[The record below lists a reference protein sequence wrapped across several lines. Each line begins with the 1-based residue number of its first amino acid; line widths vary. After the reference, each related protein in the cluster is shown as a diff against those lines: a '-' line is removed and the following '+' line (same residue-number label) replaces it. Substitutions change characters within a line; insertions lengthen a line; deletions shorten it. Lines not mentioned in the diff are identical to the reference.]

1 MTGRTAHVRVLQ
13 PHPGLFA
20 FYDGRIE
27 GQRFAE
33 GPNWVGDGALRRF
46 TPCAAIHRENV
57 ARTPAAYGH
66 G

>member
-1 MTGRTAHVRVLQ
+1 MTDLTGHVRVLQ

-27 GQRFAE
+27 GQRFAG
-33 GPNWVGDGALRRF
+33 GPNRVGGGALRWF
-46 TPCAAIHRENV
+46 APYAAIHRQNV
-57 ARTPAAYGH
+57 ARTLAAYGH

>member
-1 MTGRTAHVRVLQ
+1 MTDLTAHVRVLQ

-27 GQRFAE
+27 GQRFAG
-33 GPNWVGDGALRRF
+33 GPNRVGGGALRWFAPR
-46 TPCAAIHRENV
+46 AACQCKNM
-57 ARTPAAYGH
+57 APSLAACGH

>member
-1 MTGRTAHVRVLQ
+1 MTGLTEPVRVLQ

-27 GQRFAE
+27 GQRF
-33 GPNWVGDGALRRF
+33 RRF
-46 TPCAAIHRENV
+46 APCAAIHRRNV
-57 ARTPAAYGH
+57 ARTLAAYGH